1 MGWELFAGIFIPLL
15 SQRVVPRD
23 EEQIPMAR
31 RGDLFDCYW
40 FSSFPSIFLEDCQHF
55 QGEVLHPWLS
65 LNKEPLLSSQDFPL
79 QLRPAPTNSITPF
92 PLCLALPSQPGGF
105 CSSVVFAQGCRAK
118 LLLCFGA
125 RVFIPFPSFLEQT
138 QLSGGQQDFLLQVP
152 VNQD

>member
-23 EEQIPMAR
+23 EEQILMCSIAQER
-31 RGDLFDCYW
+31 RFICLLLVLIL
-40 FSSFPSIFLEDCQHF
+40 PPIFLEDCQHF

-79 QLRPAPTNSITPF
+79 QPQPMPVNSITPF
-92 PLCLALPSQPGGF
+92 PLCLALPSQPGGS

-118 LLLCFGA
+118 LLPCFGA
-125 RVFIPFPSFLEQT
+125 RVFIPFLSFH
-138 QLSGGQQDFLLQVP
+138 SKFS
-152 VNQD
+152 